1 MEMKYLRKYICI
13 LATLLLANALFAQ
26 EAVRSVDAKRS
37 ESLIIDAVAAINAGK
52 YDDAATLLNASLAKD
67 PSNDAAYYYLGIV
80 NVHTRKLAAA
90 TDNFRKA
97 VELDPDNFWYRT
109 RLAKIYQVSNEPE
122 MTLAMY
128 EELMKDFPK
137 KSELYYELAD
147 LYIRQ
152 NQPEKALETIAQIE
166 IVFGRSEPTAM
177 TKFQLL
183 SQLQRQEEAY
193 QSLLDFNKEQA
204 SPQVSTTLGDW
215 QLSMYNDST
224 ALAYYNEALELAP
237 DFPAALLGKAET
249 YRITRRY
256 DEFFPVLNQFVCNP
270 ETIAVAKADY
280 LGAIVSRS
288 DAKFMRIFRNRIDTV
303 VNNTLA
309 THPSDTNVINLVASY
324 YYRTDRKELADGY
337 FLKNIENYPQT
348 ISPYA
353 SYLLILL
360 QDKRWK
366 EASDIAVKAIG
377 QFSDNANFYELARAA
392 YYQMEDYDKVLEIN
406 AIQLKR
412 PDLPDE
418 MRLTALSSSGDIYYL
433 KGDLKAMSK
442 AYDKALKIDPG
453 YCPVLNNYAYYLSQ
467 TGRKLKKAYAMSKI
481 TIEKEPDNPTYLD
494 TFGWILHLM
503 GKDLEAKPFFKH
515 AMLYGGKDSAVVL
528 DHYATVL
535 FGLKEFDLAFL
546 YWKQCKDKGGVEG
559 LDAKVQAMKALAGR
573 K

>member
-1 MEMKYLRKYICI
+1 MKYIFKYICI
-13 LATLLLANALFAQ
+13 LAALFFANAAFAQ
-26 EAVRSVDAKRS
+26 ESVRSVEVKRS
-37 ESLIIDAVAAINAGK
+37 ESLIIDAVAAINAGR
-52 YDDAATLLNASLAKD
+52 YDDAVTLLNASLVKE
-67 PSNDAAYYYLGIV
+67 PSNDAAYYYLGIA
-80 NVHTRKLAAA
+80 NVYRHDAAAA
-90 TDNFRKA
+90 TENFRKA
-97 VELDPDNFWYRT
+97 VEMDPDNFWYRT
-109 RLAKIYQVSNEPE
+109 RLAKIYQVNNEPE

-137 KSELYYELAD
+137 KSELYYELTD

-152 NQPEKALETIAQIE
+152 NKPEKALETIAQIE
-166 IVFGRSEPTAM
+166 TVLGKSEPTAM

-183 SQLQRQEEAY
+183 TQLQRQEEAY

-224 ALAYYNEALELAP
+224 ALAYYNEALDLVP
-237 DFPAALLGKAET
+237 DYPAALLGKAET

-256 DEFFPVLNQFVCNP
+256 DEFFPVLNRFVCDRDI
-270 ETIAVAKADY
+270 IAAAKADY
-280 LGAIVSRS
+280 VGAIVSRS
-288 DAKFMRIFRNRIDTV
+288 DAKFVRIFRSRIDTV

-309 THPSDTNVINLVASY
+309 THPSDTNVINLAASY
-324 YYRTDRKELADGY
+324 YYSTDRKELADAY

-348 ISPYA
+348 IAPYA
-353 SYLLILL
+353 SYLLTLL

-366 EASDIAVKAIG
+366 EASDVAVKAIM
-377 QFSDNANFYELARAA
+377 QFPDNVNFYELARAA
-392 YYQMEDYDKVLEIN
+392 FYQMEDYDKVLEIN
-406 AIQLKR
+406 AIQLKK

-418 MRLTALSSSGDIYYL
+418 MRLTALSSAGDIYYL
-433 KGDLKAMSK
+433 KGDLRAMSK
-442 AYDKALKIDPG
+442 AYEQALKIDPE
-453 YCPVLNNYAYYLSQ
+453 YCPVLNNYAYYLSIS
-467 TGRKLKKAYAMSKI
+467 GRKLKKAYAMSRI

-515 AMLYGGKDSAVVL
+515 AMLYGGKESAVVL

-535 FGLKEFDLAFL
+535 FGLGEYDLAFL

-559 LDAKVQAMKALAGR
+559 LDAKVEAMKALAG
-573 K
+573 KK